1 MTNTKWFRKRLTD
14 YQLSLLKKLDD
25 KTPLH
30 PSSDVF
36 RSCPSRVEKAFIAMG
51 KWGGVTKSREGFCI
65 TDNGREMIDS
75 AERAYSE

>member
-36 RSCPSRVEKAFIAMG
+36 RSWPSRVEKNIYSNGEMG
-51 KWGGVTKSREGFCI
+51 TCDQIKRRFLYY
-65 TDNGREMIDS
+65 R
-75 AERAYSE
+75 

>member
-36 RSCPSRVEKAFIAMG
+36 RSCPSRVEKVFIAMG
-51 KWGGVTKSREGFCI
+51 KWGACDQIKRRFLYY
-65 TDNGREMIDS
+65 R
-75 AERAYSE
+75 

>member
-51 KWGGVTKSREGFCI
+51 KWGL
-65 TDNGREMIDS
+65 
-75 AERAYSE
+75 